1 MEREQK
7 NQMLADL
14 YTLRAGMSAISIEKD
29 KLDKSEKNYND
40 AMSNLKK
47 VSDAYNKYNYDIQRV
62 NNGLNY
68 CKSQLPRGY
77 TSTGNKKQK
86 RKSKYSKSGRIANA
100 KTSTFGIIM
109 RKIIP
114 PIVVGIIAAAVPWLL
129 YFATTGWKDLSFEDR
144 DWKYYVYIST
154 AIFIISL
161 IVAVARLIKESRT
174 DEKEK
179 KLKIKD
185 AEKSIR
191 ELNNELAGYQMERKL
206 IEPKLNE
213 CYEVVSKRKAIV
225 EKDREFR
232 SKLSQDMY
240 DRLVAQFKS
249 VLDIRDWQ
257 HIDLV
262 IFYFETG
269 RADTLKEAL
278 QQVDR
283 KVQTDEIIEAIET
296 AGQNISST
304 IRMSMNELRG
314 DLNRSFAKLSV
325 QLADQHR
332 EQMSALNSISG
343 NIEKTNESLAKLQQ
357 TSEKNGES
365 IEKLTSAAYLNNAL
379 LTKISYD
386 SLSLMSDVD
395 YMVYSANKGGNVSN
409 NTSYTLN
416 VNVK

>member
-14 YTLRAGMSAISIEKD
+14 YALRAGMSAISIEKD
-29 KLDKSEKNYND
+29 KLDESEKNYND

-62 NNGLNY
+62 STGLNDF
-68 CKSQLPRGY
+68 KSQGY
-77 TSTGNKKQK
+77 EETGNQKQK

-100 KTSTFGIIM
+100 KSKSSKIFMHMIIT
-109 RKIIP
+109 
-114 PIVVGIIAAAVPWLL
+114 IVVGIIAAAVPWFL

-206 IEPKLNE
+206 LEPKLNE
-213 CYEVVSKRKAIV
+213 CYAVVNRSKAIV
-225 EKDREFR
+225 ERDRAYR

-240 DRLVAQFKS
+240 DRLVAQFKT
-249 VLDIRDWQ
+249 VLDIRDWK

-343 NIEKTNESLAKLQQ
+343 NIEKTNESIAKLQQ
-357 TSEKNGES
+357 TNEKNGES

>member
-29 KLDKSEKNYND
+29 KLDESEKNYND
-40 AMSNLKK
+40 AMSSLKK
-47 VSDAYNKYNYDIQRV
+47 VSDEYNKYDYDIQRV
-62 NNGLNY
+62 STGLNDF
-68 CKSQLPRGY
+68 KSQGY
-77 TSTGNKKQK
+77 EETGNQKQK

-100 KTSTFGIIM
+100 KSKSSKIFMHMIIT
-109 RKIIP
+109 
-114 PIVVGIIAAAVPWLL
+114 IVVGIIAAAVPWLL
-129 YFATTGWKDLSFEDR
+129 YFAATGWKDLSFEDR

-206 IEPKLNE
+206 LEPKLNE
-213 CYEVVSKRKAIV
+213 CYAVVNRSKAIV
-225 EKDREFR
+225 ERDRAYR

-240 DRLVAQFKS
+240 DRLVAQFKT
-249 VLDIRDWQ
+249 VLDIRDWK

-314 DLNRSFAKLSV
+314 DLNKSFAKLSV

-332 EQMSALNSISG
+332 EQMSALSSISG